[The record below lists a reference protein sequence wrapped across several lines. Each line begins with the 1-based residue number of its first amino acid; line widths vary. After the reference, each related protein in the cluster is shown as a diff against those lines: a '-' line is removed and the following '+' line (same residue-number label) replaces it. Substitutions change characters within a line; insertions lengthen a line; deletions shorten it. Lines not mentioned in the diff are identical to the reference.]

1 MGNHQFLRIKILA
14 KIEEFDFNHS
24 LATVIEVRKTQIRN
38 SNFTHL
44 LTVHTLNLAQLFRLE
59 CFQHI
64 VAVVLHG
71 VDKHTVLMLM
81 MVMRC
86 QCVTVAM
93 ISMTMPNYDWWL
105 CVTAHFRL
113 AQLYFIAHLF
123 TKKKKTNRK
132 FHISNMVD
140 RFFLFVLFFPALDG
154 RRSIFTLR
162 SFDRTKHALT
172 HTPQAFFCCRCRFI
186 NSLDIYFFFGPIFDC
201 FVRISRQSGGPWE

>member
-93 ISMTMPNYDWWL
+93 ISMTMPNYD
-105 CVTAHFRL
+105 
-113 AQLYFIAHLF
+113 
-123 TKKKKTNRK
+123 
-132 FHISNMVD
+132 
-140 RFFLFVLFFPALDG
+140 
-154 RRSIFTLR
+154 
-162 SFDRTKHALT
+162 
-172 HTPQAFFCCRCRFI
+172 
-186 NSLDIYFFFGPIFDC
+186 
-201 FVRISRQSGGPWE
+201 